1 MKSQREGPKQ
11 EMPVP
16 YPVCRT
22 KLGIFEGKEDTNCVA
37 DGVNNNYAVR
47 QKRMLPG
54 TSVLN
59 PKK

>member
-1 MKSQREGPKQ
+1 MFLTLYLFLLLKKKKKTRG
-11 EMPVP
+11 
-16 YPVCRT
+16 
-22 KLGIFEGKEDTNCVA
+22 LKEDTNCVA